1 MVRELCAN
9 GAPAPQP
16 NLGGFRGDD
25 SYDGSDA
32 GEGDALR
39 PVLVLLRSLSASRG
53 TFGVRDG
60 VGDGDGGIGADS
72 GADFGADFGA
82 DAVADAVV
90 DALSDA
96 FRAASAVRGVQS
108 KTTVALMW
116 TSANLARVGGAT
128 GRASMRAAGATAWI
142 ARVCSEMSA
151 AEAVAGT
158 DVYGRNGRNGRGN
171 GRDGRDRATTELQ
184 RAAADEADAALAA
197 LAATTNLCAGND
209 AEADAFRVGNRELAE
224 TIRCVAEEGAESATS
239 KNPDR
244 SKNPVWRAA
253 NAVGTSL
260 DRAQA
265 RALARV
271 KAAIRERDAES
282 RVGAWARVEGRM
294 RVARH
299 L

>member
-1 MVRELCAN
+1 
-9 GAPAPQP
+9 
-16 NLGGFRGDD
+16 
-25 SYDGSDA
+25 
-32 GEGDALR
+32 
-39 PVLVLLRSLSASRG
+39 
-53 TFGVRDG
+53 
-60 VGDGDGGIGADS
+60 
-72 GADFGADFGA
+72 
-82 DAVADAVV
+82 
-90 DALSDA
+90 
-96 FRAASAVRGVQS
+96 
-108 KTTVALMW
+108 
-116 TSANLARVGGAT
+116 
-128 GRASMRAAGATAWI
+128 MRAAGATAWI
-142 ARVCSEMSA
+142 SRVCSEMSA

-158 DVYGRNGRNGRGN
+158 DVYGRNGRDDGRN
-171 GRDGRDRATTELQ
+171 GRDGRDGATTELQ

-197 LAATTNLCAGND
+197 LAATTNLCAGGD

-224 TIRCVAEEGAESATS
+224 TIRCVAEEGAESATNS
-239 KNPDR
+239 EGAAA

>member
-1 MVRELCAN
+1 ML
-9 GAPAPQP
+9 
-16 NLGGFRGDD
+16 
-25 SYDGSDA
+25 SHK
-32 GEGDALR
+32 
-39 PVLVLLRSLSASRG
+39 RS
-53 TFGVRDG
+53 
-60 VGDGDGGIGADS
+60 
-72 GADFGADFGA
+72 
-82 DAVADAVV
+82 
-90 DALSDA
+90 
-96 FRAASAVRGVQS
+96 ASAVPGVQS

-128 GRASMRAAGATAWI
+128 GRASMRAAGAPAWI

-151 AEAVAGT
+151 AEAVAGLS
-158 DVYGRNGRNGRGN
+158 GRA
-171 GRDGRDRATTELQ
+171 ATAELE

-197 LAATTNLCAGND
+197 LAAMTNLCAGGD
-209 AEADAFRVGNRELAE
+209 ADADADADAFRVSNRELVE
-224 TIRCVAEEGAESATS
+224 TIRCVAEEDAEGGIRGVGVEAAS
-239 KNPDR
+239 
-244 SKNPVWRAA
+244 PVRRAA

-294 RVARH
+294 QVARH